1 MMEIPARSQRASYV
15 LLVLRLLVISLL
27 TGIVL
32 AAQDV
37 HLIDVAV
44 HSLQLW
50 RYVMQA
56 SAQAMVELASTI
68 ALGAIIVIPLWGLD
82 RIVQRYFS

>member
-1 MMEIPARSQRASYV
+1 MEIPDRSQRAGRV

-50 RYVMQA
+50 RYAMQA
-56 SAQAMVELASTI
+56 SAQAIGELASTI
-68 ALGAIIVIPLWGLD
+68 ALGAIIVVPLWGLD
-82 RIVQRYFS
+82 RLVQRYFS